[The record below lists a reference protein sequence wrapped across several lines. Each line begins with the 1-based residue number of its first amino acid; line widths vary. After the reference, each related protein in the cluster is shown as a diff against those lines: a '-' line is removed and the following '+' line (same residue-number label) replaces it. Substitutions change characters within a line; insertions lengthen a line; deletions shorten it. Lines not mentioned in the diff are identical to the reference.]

1 MEIHETGVQITI
13 PNPSFIILLF
23 TISVTNIIFLTL
35 FINRRWHYLEPIK
48 VILRSQLI
56 MRLIIPLKFRVHIQH
71 GSNRQQIQ
79 LADMDFFL
87 ILGKR
92 KEPVSRF
99 FSKNRIIN
107 SFYTETFTDFLVSV
121 SPYSPLPFTSE
132 LSMDSLVI
140 PSNTPAGISLP
151 NSHFGSVFLHAS

>member
-71 GSNRQQIQ
+71 GSDRQQFQ
-79 LADMDFFL
+79 FADMDSQLHTPKHQQRQLPVFCMPQIL
-87 ILGKR
+87 IPYLQLLCPKAWLFH
-92 KEPVSRF
+92 PVS
-99 FSKNRIIN
+99 
-107 SFYTETFTDFLVSV
+107 D
-121 SPYSPLPFTSE
+121 
-132 LSMDSLVI
+132 
-140 PSNTPAGISLP
+140 
-151 NSHFGSVFLHAS
+151 

>member
-92 KEPVSRF
+92 KEPISRLF
-99 FSKNRIIN
+99 LNILFVKP
-107 SFYTETFTDFLVSV
+107 FLYTEMFTDFLVSV
-121 SPYSPLPFTSE
+121 SPYSP
-132 LSMDSLVI
+132 
-140 PSNTPAGISLP
+140 
-151 NSHFGSVFLHAS
+151 